1 MCYFQNVIES
11 QGPHSHILMKGGG
24 GVQVIFFGSEIL
36 VQSDFLGSMKDVG
49 IFLGR
54 KKKIQRDY
62 FGLRKKD

>member
-1 MCYFQNVIES
+1 MCCFQNAIES

-24 GVQVIFFGSEIL
+24 GPSDFFGSEIL
-36 VQSDFLGSMKDVG
+36 AQSDFFGSMKDVR

-54 KKKIQRDY
+54 KKKILRDY